1 VSLTLEEQLINSM
14 CLSILEN
21 IFMRKETVAKL
32 MGKEESRNQI
42 MTTTRKTLHLT
53 QAWSYD

>member
-1 VSLTLEEQLINSM
+1 M